1 MDARTLTAASYDR
14 GARIDRNVTYF
25 IPYDL
30 GVTFGTIYENFGKW
44 IKNDFKKVVKFNSE
58 YIKTRIT
65 SDKEFLWNKGIL
77 AQAKTPCLALQC
89 TIDHS
94 FDSEVFRHP
103 SYKNWESIG
112 FLEPSEFT
120 HPFISV
126 EDNLDMSNNIE
137 FSFSLKAI
145 RMELFAGIT
154 AGSRFQADNLAN
166 FWTTRRSDNYY
177 YDFPM
182 VIDFKIPDEII
193 YILAEKFRLD
203 LSDWRTVLKWLNRH
217 SHVHIYYAMD
227 GYNGKYYYFLRYNAN
242 PLIRVNDLS
251 NPTEFDI
258 QGELKG
264 EAYGLSRS
272 FDLEVLVPSIISI
285 TKYGDRID
293 LDDVQNRIF
302 KGTIPVDTS
311 KAHTNLQ
318 ERFVEIERVFTE
330 KHAYK
335 EINFRWTE
343 EDLEVLPNGEK
354 VTKEL
359 DLLPLLIKEE
369 YGDDEFIVNFLKWC
383 KLKGYKYNDVFNFQL
398 YEYNEDWK
406 KNPLRNS
413 IDLNES
419 NEDANVNDIY
429 IPDPKEEY
437 KFYIK
442 NMSKMTIRDIKP
454 RTDIMMTGIFYID
467 LLVKKQYDYYLNPH
481 VHSTYGN
488 DDLGNKLPYGKS
500 NTNKPNDYI

>member
-1 MDARTLTAASYDR
+1 MKASSLETSSYDR
-14 GARIDRNVTYF
+14 GAQINRNVSYM

-30 GVTFGTIYENFGKW
+30 GVTFGTIYENFMKW

-77 AQAKTPCLALQC
+77 AQARTPCLAMQC
-89 TIDHS
+89 SIDHS

-103 SYKNWESIG
+103 SVKNWEAIG

-120 HPFISV
+120 QPFIAV

-137 FSFSLKAI
+137 FAFSLKAI

-182 VIDFKIPDEII
+182 VIDFKIPDEVI
-193 YILAEKFRLD
+193 YILAEKFKLD

-217 SHVHIYYAMD
+217 SRVHIYYAMD

-251 NPTEFDI
+251 NPTEFDV

-285 TKYGDRID
+285 SKYGDRID
-293 LDDVQNRIF
+293 LEDVQNKVL
-302 KGTIPVDTS
+302 KGVFPVDTS
-311 KAHTNLQ
+311 KAHTDLQ

-335 EINFRWTE
+335 EINFSWTE
-343 EDLEVLPNGEK
+343 DDLETLPDGK
-354 VTKEL
+354 VVTKEL
-359 DLLPLLIKEE
+359 DLMPFLKNDEE
-369 YGDDEFIVNFLKWC
+369 GNPEEFMELFLKWM
-383 KLKGYKYNDVFNFQL
+383 KVKGYKLQDVFNFQL
-398 YEYNEDWK
+398 YEYQEDWRK
-406 KNPLRNS
+406 DPKRNS
-413 IDLNES
+413 IDINGKEPDNS
-419 NEDANVNDIY
+419 IY
-429 IPDPKEEY
+429 IPDEKDEY
-437 KFYIK
+437 RFYIK
-442 NMSKMTIRDIKP
+442 NMAKMTIRDTKP
-454 RTDIMMTGIFYID
+454 RVGVLMTGIFYID
-467 LLVKKQYDYYLNPH
+467 LLVKKQFDYYLKPEA
-481 VHSTYGN
+481 HSSFGN
-488 DDLGNKLPYGKS
+488 DDLGNRLPYGKS
-500 NTNKPNDYI
+500 KVNKPNDYI